1 MLNQRNVI
9 LNETAIQRKLERI
22 AYEIFENNHTAK
34 ELLLIGIRENGFK
47 LAERLKEHLEN
58 ISKINVTV
66 ASVEMDKREPMK
78 RDIILDIDASTVK
91 GKTVVIVDDVA
102 QSGKTL
108 LYAMKPLLEHSP
120 AAIQVAVLV
129 DRKHKRFP
137 VTADYVGMLMSTG
150 MNEQVILE
158 MEEGTYAYVI

>member
-1 MLNQRNVI
+1 MPQRNVI
-9 LNETAIQRKLERI
+9 LDETSIARKLERI
-22 AYEIFENNHTAK
+22 AYEIYENNYAEN

-47 LAERLKEHLEN
+47 LAARLKQHLEN
-58 ISKINVTV
+58 ISKMNVTV
-66 ASVEMDKREPMK
+66 ASVELDKRNPMK
-78 RDIILDIDASTVK
+78 RDIKLDIDASTVK
-91 GKTVVIVDDVA
+91 GKIVVIVDDVA

-108 LYAMKPLLEHSP
+108 LYAMKPLLDHSP

-129 DRKHKRFP
+129 DRKHKKFP
-137 VTADYVGMLMSTG
+137 VTADYVGTLLSTG